1 MNNAEVK
8 SKILSM
14 LYIIIMINVCRK

>member
-1 MNNAEVK
+1 MNSAEVK